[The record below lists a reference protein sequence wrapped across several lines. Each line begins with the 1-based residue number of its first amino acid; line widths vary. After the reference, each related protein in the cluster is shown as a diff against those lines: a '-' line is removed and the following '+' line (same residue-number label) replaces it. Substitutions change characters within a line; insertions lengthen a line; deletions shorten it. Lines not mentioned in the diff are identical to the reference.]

1 MSEGPVPWKGR
12 AESGKRSSEACV
24 WLQRRVLR
32 LRPPLASSFVSAA
45 CASRSLAFLLSSL
58 PRFLAAM
65 SPLRA
70 VVALLAALWG
80 PAAGYFVSIDAH
92 AEECFLER
100 VPSGTKMGLIFEVAE
115 GGFLDIDVEITGPD
129 KKVIHKG
136 DRESNGKY
144 TFAAHMDGT
153 YKFCFSNRMST
164 MTPKIVMFTID
175 IGEAPKGQDMETEA
189 HQNRLEEMINE
200 LAVAMTAVKHE
211 QEYMEVRE
219 RIHRAINDNTN
230 SRVVLW
236 SFFEALVL
244 VAMTLGQIY
253 YLKRFFEVRRVV

>member
-1 MSEGPVPWKGR
+1 MVTVP
-12 AESGKRSSEACV
+12 E
-24 WLQRRVLR
+24 L
-32 LRPPLASSFVSAA
+32 LA
-45 CASRSLAFLLSSL
+45 LLSAL
-58 PRFLAAM
+58 TAAA
-65 SPLRA
+65 S
-70 VVALLAALWG
+70 
-80 PAAGYFVSIDAH
+80 GYFVSIDAH
-92 AEECFLER
+92 AEECFFER
-100 VPSGTKMGLIFEVAE
+100 VTSGTKMGLIFEVAE

-129 KKVIHKG
+129 NKGIYKG
-136 DRESNGKY
+136 DRESSGKY

-189 HQNRLEEMINE
+189 HQNKLEEMINE